1 MLFKAQIYFFLAG
14 SQNVNLVVWVAW
26 LFSDIL
32 WTHPKLLDK
41 RKCSVWAT
49 SRLTLWVAQ
58 SRKSL
63 EVLPLLWTKCSEAW
77 AERSRKRS
85 WRSVSSAILP
95 SGSALIWR
103 KKLIDSSNIYLNCH
117 TLLRWTLCLL
127 CILGKGKSCEILY
140 PTIVGHSHDALNLPK
155 ADPLLTA
162 CKTTLGSTVSIVGS
176 FYSLETFPCF
186 GKCLD
191 LWKVL
196 SCSHDFGGI
205 WK

>member
-14 SQNVNLVVWVAW
+14 SQIVNLVVWVAW

-77 AERSRKRS
+77 VERARKRP

-103 KKLIDSSNIYLNCH
+103 KKLIDSSNIYLYCH

-140 PTIVGHSHDALNLPK
+140 PTIVGQSHDAIWTSQKRTLSLQ
-155 ADPLLTA
+155 
-162 CKTTLGSTVSIVGS
+162 CKYTLGWTVSIVGCL
-176 FYSLETFPCF
+176 YSLETFPCS
-186 GKCLD
+186 GKWFCGR
-191 LWKVL
+191 

>member
-26 LFSDIL
+26 LVSDIL

-41 RKCSVWAT
+41 R
-49 SRLTLWVAQ
+49 VAQ

-77 AERSRKRS
+77 VERARKRP

-127 CILGKGKSCEILY
+127 CILGKDKSSEILY
-140 PTIVGHSHDALNLPK
+140 PTIVGHSHDAIWTSQKRTLSIQCVRR
-155 ADPLLTA
+155 LLVR
-162 CKTTLGSTVSIVGS
+162 L
-176 FYSLETFPCF
+176 FL
-186 GKCLD
+186 
-191 LWKVL
+191 
-196 SCSHDFGGI
+196 
-205 WK
+205 